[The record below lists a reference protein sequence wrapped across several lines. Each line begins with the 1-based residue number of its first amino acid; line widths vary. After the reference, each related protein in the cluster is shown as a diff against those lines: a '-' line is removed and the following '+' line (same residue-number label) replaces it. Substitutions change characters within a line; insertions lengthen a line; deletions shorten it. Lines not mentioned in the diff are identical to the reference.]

1 MSDLASQLALT
12 RTPTHLP
19 LSWYFDP
26 KVAEIEQK
34 LLFDRGPGYVGH
46 AAMAPEPG
54 RLPRARLARARRGL
68 GAREQR
74 RAATTS
80 SPTSAA
86 TARR

>member
-26 KVAEIEQK
+26 VVAEVEQK

-54 RLPRARLARARRGL
+54 HSVILD
-68 GAREQR
+68 
-74 RAATTS
+74 
-80 SPTSAA
+80 
-86 TARR
+86 